1 MQITTSTNGA
11 ATTLAMDGRLDVDTI
26 DALKSVLTGVTTE
39 QLVFD
44 MRGCMFVSSI
54 GIREILKAH
63 RDLSR
68 AGGSIA
74 LVNVNKDVMDIFRI
88 TGMAEMMDIKAIA
101 REISMDGLEFL
112 SAGVCGKCYRVDR
125 ETVVKLYNDGIDA
138 AIAEREKEYAKAAF
152 VLGIPTAI
160 SYDVVACGSQTGV
173 MYEMLDAELFS
184 VGEDSWY

>member
-1 MQITTSTNGA
+1 MDITA
-11 ATTLAMDGRLDVDTI
+11 ATINGMTTLTLSGRLDVETI
-26 DALKSVLTGVTTE
+26 ASFKEALQPLSTN
-39 QLVFD
+39 QLILD
-44 MRGCMFVSSI
+44 LRSCTFVSSI

-88 TGMAEMMDIKAIA
+88 TGMAEMMDIKALA

-173 MYEMLDAELFS
+173 MYEMLEPSCSAL
-184 VGEDSWY
+184 